1 MPRTVTAGLDGSA
14 ESRAAVEWAA
24 REAVL
29 RGLPLRLVQV
39 WEPLPDPLAQ
49 APLLGAEAE
58 QDWIERPP
66 EESAEGLRRRHPGL
80 EVIAERVTGDPVDVL
95 CETAGTSELLAL
107 GSRGLGGL
115 HGFLVGSVGLAV
127 TGHADCPVVLVR
139 EGEQAPDEHRAD
151 PTGIPSA
158 ATPFRPVVLG
168 LDITAPN
175 ASLLEFAFGAAAL
188 RGAPLRVVYAWMPQP
203 PPSNETPGYAYEAEA
218 APVTAQ
224 ALEPRNAFMLGR
236 ALEPWRESFPDVDV
250 AEAAVEGSA
259 GSVLVD
265 ASRDACLV
273 VVGRRARKAR
283 LGAHLGH
290 VAHAVLH
297 HSPAPVAVVPH
308 A

>member
-1 MPRTVTAGLDGSA
+1 MPRTVTVGLDGSA
-14 ESRAAVEWAA
+14 ESRAAAEWAA

-58 QDWIERPP
+58 QEWTERAPS
-66 EESAEGLRRRHPGL
+66 ESAAGLRLRHPGL
-80 EVIAERVTGDPVDVL
+80 EVRTEQRTGDPVDEL
-95 CETAGTSELLAL
+95 CEAAGTSELLAL

-115 HGFLVGSVGLAV
+115 HGFIVGSVGMAV
-127 TGHADCPVVLVR
+127 AGHAGCPVVMVR
-139 EGEQAPDEHRAD
+139 AGEQAADEHLAD
-151 PTGIPSA
+151 PAGIPSA

-175 ASLLEFAFGAAAL
+175 AALLDFAFGTAAL
-188 RGAPLRVVYAWMPQP
+188 RGAPLRVVYAWVPQP
-203 PPSNETPGYAYEAEA
+203 PPSYTPGYAYEAETP
-218 APVTAQ
+218 PVAEQ

-236 ALEPWRESFPDVDV
+236 ALEPWRTSFPDVDV

-273 VVGRRARKAR
+273 VVGRRVRKAR

-297 HSPAPVAVVPH
+297 HSPTPVAVVPH
-308 A
+308 S

>member
-24 REAVL
+24 REARL

-58 QDWIERPP
+58 QDWIERAPD
-66 EESAEGLRRRHPGL
+66 ESAEGLRLRHPGL
-80 EVIAERVTGDPVDVL
+80 EVITERRTGDPVDVL
-95 CETAGTSELLAL
+95 CEAAGTSELLAL

-115 HGFLVGSVGLAV
+115 HGFIVGSVGLAV

-139 EGEQAPDEHRAD
+139 AGEQAADERRAD

-168 LDITAPN
+168 LDITAPD
-175 ASLLEFAFGAAAL
+175 AALLEFAFGAAAL
-188 RGAPLRVVYAWMPQP
+188 RRAPLRVVYAWVPQP

-218 APVTAQ
+218 SPVAE
-224 ALEPRNAFMLGR
+224 LEPRNAFMLGR

-273 VVGRRARKAR
+273 VVGRRVRNAR

>member
-14 ESRAAVEWAA
+14 ESRAAAEWAA
-24 REAVL
+24 REAKL

-58 QDWIERPP
+58 QDWTEPVPRD
-66 EESAEGLRRRHPGL
+66 SAEGLRLRHPGL
-80 EVIAERVTGDPVDVL
+80 EVITEQRTGDPVDEL
-95 CETAGTSELLAL
+95 CEAAGTSELLAL

-115 HGFLVGSVGLAV
+115 HGFIVGSAGMAV
-127 TGHADCPVVLVR
+127 AGHAGCPVVLVR
-139 EGEQAPDEHRAD
+139 AGEQAADEHLAD
-151 PTGIPSA
+151 PAGIPSA

-175 ASLLEFAFGAAAL
+175 ASLLEFAFGTAAL
-188 RGAPLRVVYAWMPQP
+188 RGAPLRVVYAWVPEP
-203 PPSNETPGYAYEAEA
+203 PPAYTPGYAYEAEA
-218 APVTAQ
+218 PVAEE

-236 ALEPWRESFPDVDV
+236 ALEPWRKSFPDVDV

-273 VVGRRARKAR
+273 VVGRRVRTGR

-308 A
+308 G

>member
-24 REAVL
+24 REARL

-66 EESAEGLRRRHPGL
+66 DESAEGLRLRHPGL
-80 EVIAERVTGDPVDVL
+80 EVITERRTGDPVDVL
-95 CETAGTSELLAL
+95 CEAAGTSELLAL

-115 HGFLVGSVGLAV
+115 HGFIVGSVGLAV

-139 EGEQAPDEHRAD
+139 AGEQAADEHRAD

-175 ASLLEFAFGAAAL
+175 AALLEFAFGAAAL
-188 RGAPLRVVYAWMPQP
+188 RGAPLRVVYAWVPQP

-218 APVTAQ
+218 PPVAE
-224 ALEPRNAFMLGR
+224 LEPRNAFMLGR

-273 VVGRRARKAR
+273 VVGRRVRKAR
-283 LGAHLGH
+283 VGAHLGH

>member
-58 QDWIERPP
+58 QDWIERAPDD
-66 EESAEGLRRRHPGL
+66 SAEGLRLRHPGL
-80 EVIAERVTGDPVDVL
+80 EVITGRRTGDPVDVL
-95 CETAGTSELLAL
+95 CEAAGTSELLAL

-115 HGFLVGSVGLAV
+115 HGFIVGSVGLAV

-139 EGEQAPDEHRAD
+139 AGEQAADEHRAD

-168 LDITAPN
+168 LDITMPN
-175 ASLLEFAFGAAAL
+175 AALLEFAFGTAAL
-188 RGAPLRVVYAWMPQP
+188 RGAPLRVVYAWVPQP
-203 PPSNETPGYAYEAEA
+203 PPSYNSPGYAYEAEA
-218 APVTAQ
+218 PPVLQ
-224 ALEPRNAFMLGR
+224 EALEPRNAFMLGR

-259 GSVLVD
+259 GSVMVD

-273 VVGRRARKAR
+273 VVGRRVRKAR
-283 LGAHLGH
+283 LGARIGH

>member
-14 ESRAAVEWAA
+14 ESRAAAEWAA

-29 RGLPLRLVQV
+29 RGLPLRLVRV

-58 QDWIERPP
+58 RDWIEGAPD
-66 EESAEGLRRRHPGL
+66 ESAEGLRLRHPGL
-80 EVIAERVTGDPVDVL
+80 EVITERRTGDPVDVL
-95 CETAGTSELLAL
+95 CEAAGASELLAL
-107 GSRGLGGL
+107 GSRGLGRL

-127 TGHADCPVVLVR
+127 VGRADCPVALVR
-139 EGEQAPDEHRAD
+139 AGEQAADEHRAD
-151 PTGIPSA
+151 PAGIPSA
-158 ATPFRPVVLG
+158 ATPFRPVVVG
-168 LDITAPN
+168 LDITAPS
-175 ASLLEFAFGAAAL
+175 AVLLEFAFGTAAL

-203 PPSNETPGYAYEAEA
+203 PPPYSSPGYAYEAEA
-218 APVTAQ
+218 APVVEES
-224 ALEPRNAFMLGR
+224 LEPRNAFMLTR
-236 ALEPWRESFPDVDV
+236 ALEPWREAFPDVDV

-273 VVGRRARKAR
+273 VVGRRVRKAR
-283 LGAHLGH
+283 FGTRLGH
-290 VAHAVLH
+290 VAHAMLH

-308 A
+308 T

>member
-58 QDWIERPP
+58 QDWIERAPD
-66 EESAEGLRRRHPGL
+66 ESAEGLRLRHPGL
-80 EVIAERVTGDPVDVL
+80 EVSTERRTGDPVDVL
-95 CETAGTSELLAL
+95 CEAAGTSELLAL

-115 HGFLVGSVGLAV
+115 HGFIVGSVGLAV
-127 TGHADCPVVLVR
+127 TGHAGCPVVLVR
-139 EGEQAPDEHRAD
+139 AGEQAADEHRAD

-168 LDITAPN
+168 LDITAPD
-175 ASLLEFAFGAAAL
+175 AALLEFAFGAAAL
-188 RGAPLRVVYAWMPQP
+188 RGAPLRVVYAWVPQP

-218 APVTAQ
+218 PPVAE
-224 ALEPRNAFMLGR
+224 LEPRNAFMLGR

-273 VVGRRARKAR
+273 VVGRRVRKAR